1 MNQPNWPTG
10 KLKALVLAL
19 TLIILRPAG
28 PALAET
34 PTPSPTGNMVIT
46 VQPGNTLISIA
57 LAHNLR
63 LADLIL
69 ANNLSASGIVFAGQQ
84 LVLPGVPAVPEAT
97 VTPGAAAL
105 DSNGPLP
112 APFAAVQLSEPVIA
126 QGRTLVVKVRLA
138 QAATL
143 TGQFA
148 AQPLVFNTD
157 ATGENWA
164 ITAIHALL
172 TPGSYPAVITATQT
186 GSNTVTYTQPVEV
199 AEGPYGFEDV
209 EFDDTHSALLD
220 PDQLAAENARLVE
233 VWSKISP
240 QPHWAGP
247 FAYPTANPRITS
259 YYGTRR
265 TYNNSAELSFHSGVD
280 FGGAGTPIYAP
291 AAGVV
296 ALAQPLAVRGN
307 AVIIDHGLAV
317 YSGYWHQSE
326 LVVQAG
332 QTVNAGDLI
341 GYVGG
346 TGLVTG
352 PHLHWELRL
361 NGIAVD
367 PLQWTTESIP

>member
-1 MNQPNWPTG
+1 MNQPTWPTG
-10 KLKALVLAL
+10 KLKALFLAL
-19 TLIILRPAG
+19 ALIILRPAG
-28 PALAET
+28 PALAS
-34 PTPSPTGNMVIT
+34 PPAPPPTGDKVIT
-46 VQPGNTLISIA
+46 VQPGDTLISIA

-69 ANNLSASGIVFAGQQ
+69 ANHLPASGLVFAGQQ

-97 VTPGAAAL
+97 ATPPGEVV
-105 DSNGPLP
+105 SPLP
-112 APFAAVQLSEPVIA
+112 APFAAVQLSEPTIA

-148 AQPLVFNTD
+148 AQPLVFNTN
-157 ATGENWA
+157 AAGESWA

-172 TPGSYPAVITATQT
+172 TPGSYPMVITATQT
-186 GSNTVTYTQPVEV
+186 GSNTVVYTQPVEV

-220 PDQLAAENARLVE
+220 PDQLAAENAKLVE
-233 VWSKISP
+233 LWSKISP
-240 QPHWAGP
+240 QPHWAGL
-247 FAYPTANPRITS
+247 FAFPATNPRITS

-307 AVIIDHGLAV
+307 AVIIDHGLGV

-326 LVVQAG
+326 LAVQAG
-332 QTVNAGDLI
+332 QTVNPGDLI